1 MKKILLGERQAETLE
16 ECMNLAIN
24 FLVGMEE
31 YEADYKKFCELRD
44 KIDLQLN
51 K

>member
-1 MKKILLGERQAETLE
+1 
-16 ECMNLAIN
+16 
-24 FLVGMEE
+24 MEE
-31 YEADYKKFCELRD
+31 YEADYKRFSELRD